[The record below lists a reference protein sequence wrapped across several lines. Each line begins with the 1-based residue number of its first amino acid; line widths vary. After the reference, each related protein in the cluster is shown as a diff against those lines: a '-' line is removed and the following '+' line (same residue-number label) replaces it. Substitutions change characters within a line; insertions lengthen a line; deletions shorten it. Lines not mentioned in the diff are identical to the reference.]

1 MFRQGQSFAHRCCR
15 SSAAVALWHFGQG
28 DVGRVGAMEISPL
41 SGSTVTLSAKNDE
54 IIEKTLSSKKSKYYH

>member
-1 MFRQGQSFAHRCCR
+1 
-15 SSAAVALWHFGQG
+15 
-28 DVGRVGAMEISPL
+28 VGRVGAMEISPL